1 LELASQ
7 SPHVISYNF
16 KEAEIPEE
24 ICADTISEETTPSKQ
39 RNNIVEKVSDTGGA
53 AAETEVDVNNGTLSY
68 YEDDFE
74 DDSEAEVE
82 KITPTL
88 LFAYDACGCVM
99 SLLSKLLEMVLYE
112 AFG

>member
-1 LELASQ
+1 LASQ
-7 SPHVISYNF
+7 SPYVISYNF

-24 ICADTISEETTPSKQ
+24 ICADVEETTPSEQ
-39 RNNIVEKVSDTGGA
+39 RNNIQEQVSDTRGA
-53 AAETEVDVNNGTLSY
+53 TAETEIDVNNGTVSY

-82 KITPTL
+82 KITPAL
-88 LFAYDACGCVM
+88 LITYDACGFVM
-99 SLLSKLLEMVLYE
+99 WLLSKLLETLLYE